1 MFQDFWWKT
10 RNTLSFFINCTQRV
24 ERENLTEL
32 LWDFGSVSQQ
42 GSQTG
47 HWLCWENDRGKIHF
61 KRKNFRFSV
70 FGRWQNS
77 IWVSR
82 RTFYFEIHIWVF
94 FSSFHDFEPNVLSF
108 GRFFSEFCFRKCPLR
123 HHSSFQKNV
132 FFGRTTH
139 LFIILNFWAKTFGC
153 LVEFFQQSC
162 QNCIPRVKL
171 NNSSEK
177 LFEKQSFSSYFLD
190 SDQKTCKY
198 YQYLFTSFNK
208 TESTCP

>member
-132 FFGRTTH
+132 FFWKNHTLVYHSQFLSQNVRLFGRVFSAELSKLHSTCQIEQ
-139 LFIILNFWAKTFGC
+139 FEWKTFRKTK
-153 LVEFFQQSC
+153 FFILFSG
-162 QNCIPRVKL
+162 L
-171 NNSSEK
+171 WSENVQI
-177 LFEKQSFSSYFLD
+177 LSVSFHQL
-190 SDQKTCKY
+190 
-198 YQYLFTSFNK
+198 
-208 TESTCP
+208 